1 MRLGAGGRRLAEGES
16 SPGWRPGSAM
26 RCSAALAGIFFIIGC
41 APMGLRKDLSLREY
55 VNLRDDSYS
64 WDVLESKQG
73 EGFQRYL
80 LSLVSQTWR
89 SEAEVDRTLW
99 THRLEVVVP
108 DSVKES
114 GGEPSE
120 ALLIIDG
127 GSNGEAVAE
136 DVDNKTVSMALS
148 SGTIVANLGM
158 VPNQPLG
165 FAPEFRGRYE
175 DDLVAHTWN
184 LYMDTG
190 DQTWLARWP
199 MVKSAVR
206 AMDAVEEFLGST
218 RATGLAGPLPVSGF
232 IVSGSSKRGWTTWLT
247 GATDSRVSAIIPIVI
262 DVVNVI
268 PSMDH
273 HYASYG
279 FWAPAV
285 RDYEEQGVMA
295 RKNEP
300 AYQRMIRLVD
310 PYYYL
315 DQLRMPKY
323 MINAA
328 GDQFFLPDSSRFYF
342 DQLSGEKYLRYVPN
356 TDHSLFGTDASAG
369 VAVFTG
375 MISRGSPRP
384 EFSWSMEDD
393 GSIRVSAIDRPV
405 EARLWHATNPD
416 ARDFRLA
423 ALGAAWRSGLLGGDG
438 KGAYVGRVRLPEKGW
453 IAFFVELTYALD
465 SGKTIKFTT
474 AVRVLPDTLPYIEK
488 LKVYRQP
495 KTPGS

>member
-1 MRLGAGGRRLAEGES
+1 MRLGTGARRLAEGGN
-16 SPGWRPGSAM
+16 SPGWRPRFTVRLFAV
-26 RCSAALAGIFFIIGC
+26 LAGILVLIGC
-41 APMGLRKDLSLREY
+41 APIGLRKELSLREY

-64 WDVLESKQG
+64 WEVLESKQG

-80 LSLVSQTWR
+80 LRLVSQTWR

-114 GGEPSE
+114 GGKPSE

-148 SGTIVANLGM
+148 AGTIVANLGM

-206 AMDAVEEFLGST
+206 AMDAVEEFLGSA
-218 RATGLAGPLPVSGF
+218 RATGFAGPLPVSGF

-273 HYASYG
+273 HYAAYG

-300 AYQRMIRLVD
+300 VYQRMIHLVD

-315 DQLRMPKY
+315 DQLQMPKY
-323 MINAA
+323 MINSA

-342 DQLSGEKYLRYVPN
+342 DQLPGEKFLRYVPN
-356 TDHSLFGTDASAG
+356 TDHSLSGSDGLAG
-369 VAVFTG
+369 VAVFAG
-375 MISRGSPRP
+375 MVARGTARPR
-384 EFSWSMEDD
+384 FSWRMEKD
-393 GSIRVSAIDRPV
+393 GSIRLSVTDQPAEV
-405 EARLWHATNPD
+405 RLWQATNPD

-423 ALGAAWRSGLLGGDG
+423 ALGGVWTSRLIGGDG
-438 KGAYVGRVRLPEKGW
+438 KGAYIGRIRPPERGW
-453 IAFFVELTYALD
+453 TAFFIELTYQLD
-465 SGKTIKFTT
+465 NGRKIKFTT
-474 AVRVLPDTLPYIEK
+474 GVRVLPETLPYIEK
-488 LKVYRQP
+488 LKVYSAQEDD
-495 KTPGS
+495 S

>member
-1 MRLGAGGRRLAEGES
+1 MNLKAGGGYWSEELFRWFLSRKRL
-16 SPGWRPGSAM
+16 WVV
-26 RCSAALAGIFFIIGC
+26 AGLLFVLGC
-41 APMGLRKDLSLREY
+41 APLGSRKKLSLAEY
-55 VNLRDDSYS
+55 VNLPDDNYS
-64 WDVLESKQG
+64 WELLESTTGKG
-73 EGFQRYL
+73 YRHYL
-80 LSLVSQTWR
+80 LRLVSQAWR
-89 SEAEVDRTLW
+89 TEAEVDRTLW
-99 THRLEVVVP
+99 THRLSVFVP
-108 DSVKES
+108 DSVRVAS
-114 GGEPSE
+114 QRFAP

-127 GSNGEAVAE
+127 GSNGEEPNGEADAE
-136 DVDNKTVSMALS
+136 SASMALS
-148 SGTIVANLGM
+148 SGLIVANLGM

-206 AMDAVEEFLGST
+206 AMDAVEELLGSKGT
-218 RATGLAGPLPVSGF
+218 VGLEEPLKVSGF

-247 GATDSRVSAIIPIVI
+247 GATDPRVLAIIPVVI

-273 HYASYG
+273 HYAAYG

-295 RKNEP
+295 RKNEE

-315 DQLRMPKY
+315 DRLQMPKY
-323 MINAA
+323 IINSA

-342 DQLSGEKYLRYVPN
+342 DQLPGEKFLRYVPN
-356 TDHSLFGTDASAG
+356 TDHSLSGSDGLDG
-369 VAVFTG
+369 VAVFAG
-375 MISRGSPRP
+375 MVARGTARLR
-384 EFSWSMEDD
+384 FSWRMEKD
-393 GSIRVSAIDRPV
+393 GSLRLSATAPPA
-405 EARLWHATNPD
+405 EARLWQATNPD

-423 ALGAAWRSGLLGGDG
+423 ALGGGWTSRLIGGDG
-438 KGAYVGRVRLPEKGW
+438 TGVYIGRVRPPEKGW
-453 IAFFVELTYALD
+453 TAFFIELTYQLD
-465 SGKTIKFTT
+465 NGRRIKFTT
-474 AVRVLPDTLPYIEK
+474 GVRVLPEILPYIEK
-488 LKVYRQP
+488 LKVYSAQEDD
-495 KTPGS
+495 S

>member
-1 MRLGAGGRRLAEGES
+1 MKLKAGGGYLCEGL
-16 SPGWRPGSAM
+16 GWRPLLLE
-26 RCSAALAGIFFIIGC
+26 RLWVVTALFFVLGC
-41 APMGLRKDLSLREY
+41 APLRPQKELSLAEY

-136 DVDNKTVSMALS
+136 GVDNKTVSMALS

-199 MVKSAVR
+199 RVKSAVR

-232 IVSGSSKRGWTTWLT
+232 IVSGSSKRGWTTWLV
-247 GATDSRVSAIIPIVI
+247 G
-262 DVVNVI
+262 VV
-268 PSMDH
+268 D
-273 HYASYG
+273 
-279 FWAPAV
+279 
-285 RDYEEQGVMA
+285 Q
-295 RKNEP
+295 KNELLFV
-300 AYQRMIRLVD
+300 LVHGGYAWVFEID
-310 PYYYL
+310 
-315 DQLRMPKY
+315 
-323 MINAA
+323 I
-328 GDQFFLPDSSRFYF
+328 
-342 DQLSGEKYLRYVPN
+342 
-356 TDHSLFGTDASAG
+356 
-369 VAVFTG
+369 VAQNLATVL
-375 MISRGSPRP
+375 
-384 EFSWSMEDD
+384 
-393 GSIRVSAIDRPV
+393 
-405 EARLWHATNPD
+405 EA
-416 ARDFRLA
+416 F
-423 ALGAAWRSGLLGGDG
+423 
-438 KGAYVGRVRLPEKGW
+438 
-453 IAFFVELTYALD
+453 
-465 SGKTIKFTT
+465 
-474 AVRVLPDTLPYIEK
+474 
-488 LKVYRQP
+488 
-495 KTPGS
+495 